1 METKND
7 MAIEA
12 TATEKTEQS
21 ATTEKKKRE
30 RKPKAPSAREN
41 VEIAEDVK
49 AAEIAEPTEDVEATE
64 IAEIAKNAETPE
76 DVEATEDVKA
86 TEKNDEAVE
95 TEGLQDS
102 VEHTDAEGADEDTSD
117 EGQLSNSEDESTA
130 ARLRDMIEDQ
140 LVADIPE
147 EKEDEFI
154 FDDEFLDIPDSFT
167 EDEIADDIPFSDED
181 EASSL
186 AALLY
191 DDDEFTITEE
201 AESDAPVSFAQLRI
215 EMQKIRDDAREL
227 RGEPEEIPE
236 PEKEPEEEIEGQ
248 LSLDEEI
255 DEIKL
260 PTEEVNEPSDIS
272 KETVEEDAELDEIS
286 EKRPEKVT
294 HIMAEA
300 VNIPEAPREHVIT
313 INRDKI
319 KEKDAPGE
327 RFIDNVFEVVELFVF
342 TLLAIMLI
350 STFAFR
356 HSVVEGS
363 SMETTLFGGDHLLI
377 SDLFYEPERGDII
390 ICDDKSKG
398 LFGID
403 APIVKRVIALEGD
416 TVRIDIY
423 GLVYV
428 NDILLEEDYLD
439 PDMKVAVRDEEYVL
453 TVPEGQVFVLGDN
466 RFYSKDSDEF
476 GPIDEDSILGKVILR
491 FYPFDKIKV
500 FD

>member
-12 TATEKTEQS
+12 AATEKTEQS
-21 ATTEKKKRE
+21 ATTEKKKRG
-30 RKPKAPSAREN
+30 RKPKASPAREN

-49 AAEIAEPTEDVEATE
+49 ATENAETAEDVEATKNAKIAKNAEATEDVEATE
-64 IAEIAKNAETPE
+64 E
-76 DVEATEDVKA
+76 
-86 TEKNDEAVE
+86 NDEAVE
-95 TEGLQDS
+95 AEKLQDS
-102 VEHTDAEGADEDTSD
+102 VEHTDAESADEDTSG
-117 EGQLSNSEDESTA
+117 EGQPSDSEDESTA

-154 FDDEFLDIPDSFT
+154 FDDEFIDIPDSFT
-167 EDEIADDIPFSDED
+167 EDEVADDITFSEED

-227 RGEPEEIPE
+227 RGEPEEITE
-236 PEKEPEEEIEGQ
+236 PEEEPEEEIEGQ
-248 LSLDEEI
+248 ISLDEEI
-255 DEIKL
+255 DEIEL
-260 PTEEVNEPSDIS
+260 PTEEVDEPSDTS
-272 KETVEEDAELDEIS
+272 KETVEEDAELDEIR
-286 EKRPEKVT
+286 EKRPENVT

-363 SMETTLFGGDHLLI
+363 SMETTLFGGDHLLV

-439 PDMKVAVRDEEYVL
+439 PDMKVAMRDEEYVL

>member
-7 MAIEA
+7 IAIEA

-21 ATTEKKKRE
+21 ATTEKKKRG
-30 RKPKAPSAREN
+30 RKPKASP
-41 VEIAEDVK
+41 
-49 AAEIAEPTEDVEATE
+49 AAENEEAT
-64 IAEIAKNAETPE
+64 K
-76 DVEATEDVKA
+76 
-86 TEKNDEAVE
+86 VE
-95 TEGLQDS
+95 TEVIGAKKLQDS
-102 VEHTDAEGADEDTSD
+102 VEHTDAADTFNDTDGDGEFSD
-117 EGQLSNSEDESTA
+117 SEDESTA

-147 EKEDEFI
+147 EKEDEFV

-181 EASSL
+181 EANSL

-227 RGEPEEIPE
+227 RGEPEEITE
-236 PEKEPEEEIEGQ
+236 PEEEPKEEIEGQ
-248 LSLDEEI
+248 ISLGGEI
-255 DEIKL
+255 DEIEAAVEKAD
-260 PTEEVNEPSDIS
+260 EPSDS
-272 KETVEEDAELDEIS
+272 ETETTEDDVKPTELSDE
-286 EKRPEKVT
+286 RPENVT
-294 HIMAEA
+294 PIMAEA
-300 VNIPEAPREHVIT
+300 VNIPETPREHVIT
-313 INRDKI
+313 INRDRI
-319 KEKDAPGE
+319 KEKVAPNE
-327 RFIDNVFEVVELFVF
+327 RFIDNAFEVVELFVF

-423 GLVYV
+423 GQVYI

-439 PDMKVAVRDEEYVL
+439 PNMKVAARGEEYVL

-500 FD
+500 FN

>member
-7 MAIEA
+7 IAIEA
-12 TATEKTEQS
+12 AVTEKTEQLP
-21 ATTEKKKRE
+21 TTEKKKRV
-30 RKPKAPSAREN
+30 RKPKASP
-41 VEIAEDVK
+41 
-49 AAEIAEPTEDVEATE
+49 AAENEEA
-64 IAEIAKNAETPE
+64 AK
-76 DVEATEDVKA
+76 
-86 TEKNDEAVE
+86 VE
-95 TEGLQDS
+95 TEVIGAKKLQDS
-102 VEHTDAEGADEDTSD
+102 VEHTDAEGADEDTSG

-147 EKEDEFI
+147 EKEEEFV

-167 EDEIADDIPFSDED
+167 EDEIADDIPLSDED
-181 EASSL
+181 EANSL

-201 AESDAPVSFAQLRI
+201 SEGDGPVSFAQLRI

-227 RGEPEEIPE
+227 RGEPNEIPE
-236 PEKEPEEEIEGQ
+236 TDEIPQSEYPEEKIEGQ
-248 LSLDEEI
+248 ISLDEEI
-255 DEIKL
+255 DEIEAAVEKAD
-260 PTEEVNEPSDIS
+260 EPSDS
-272 KETVEEDAELDEIS
+272 ETETTEDDVKPTELSDE
-286 EKRPEKVT
+286 RPENVT
-294 HIMAEA
+294 PIMAEA
-300 VNIPEAPREHVIT
+300 VNIPETPREHVIT
-313 INRDKI
+313 INRDRI
-319 KEKDAPGE
+319 KEKVAPNE

-363 SMETTLFGGDHLLI
+363 SMETTLFGGDHLLV

-423 GLVYV
+423 GQVYI

-439 PDMKVAVRDEEYVL
+439 PNMKVAARGEEYVL

-500 FD
+500 FN